1 MNRSQ
6 PCTLSVVVPCYNEEA
21 TLALAVDR
29 VLAIERPDVKLE
41 VVVVDDCSQDKSRQI
56 AKELAQKHPQIR
68 LAFHEVNQGKGA
80 ALRTGFAEATGDFVA
95 VQDADLEYDP
105 QELLEL
111 IEPLRADQA
120 DVVLGSRYLT
130 GKTKRA
136 LYFWHTLGNKL
147 LTLLSNMF
155 TDLYLTDMETCYKV
169 FKREVI
175 QSIEIEENRFGFEPE
190 IVAKVAQQ
198 SLRVYEIGISYYGR
212 TYEEGKKIGLKDA
225 FRALYCIFHYN
236 APFAP
241 LPIQLMIYFF
251 IGSVSALF
259 NLGFFW
265 ALERHGGLGL
275 SASAGAAYFLAGL
288 VNYWLCIQL
297 LFKHQARW
305 SSTVELLLYL
315 LVVAGGGYLD
325 VLATGWL
332 IGLGLSSLKAKAA
345 ASVILFLLNFLLRK
359 FLVFPQKPLPR
370 H

>member
-1 MNRSQ
+1 MNQTS

-21 TLALAVDR
+21 TLAVALER
-29 VLAIERPDVKLE
+29 LLAIERPDVALE
-41 VVVVDDCSQDKSRQI
+41 VVLVDDCSLDQSRLI
-56 AKELAQKHPQIR
+56 AQEWAQAHPQIK

-80 ALRTGFAEATGDFVA
+80 ALRTGFAHATGDFVA

-111 IEPLRADQA
+111 IGPLRADQA

-136 LYFWHTLGNKL
+136 LYFWHTVGNKV

-190 IVAKVAQQ
+190 IVAKVSQK

-212 TYEEGKKIGLKDA
+212 TYEEGKKIGIKDA

-236 APFAP
+236 APYAP
-241 LPIQLMIYFF
+241 LPMQLLIYFF

-265 ALERHGGLGL
+265 GLERYAQVGIE
-275 SASAGAAYFLAGL
+275 ASAGAAYFLAGL

-305 SSTVELLLYL
+305 SSGVELMVY
-315 LVVAGGGYLD
+315 LVVVAVGGVLD
-325 VLATGWL
+325 VMATSWL
-332 IGLGLSSLKAKAA
+332 IELGQSSLYAKAV
-345 ASVILFLLNFLLRK
+345 ASLILFLLNFLLRK
-359 FLVFPQKPLPR
+359 FLVFPQKPVPR
-370 H
+370 Q